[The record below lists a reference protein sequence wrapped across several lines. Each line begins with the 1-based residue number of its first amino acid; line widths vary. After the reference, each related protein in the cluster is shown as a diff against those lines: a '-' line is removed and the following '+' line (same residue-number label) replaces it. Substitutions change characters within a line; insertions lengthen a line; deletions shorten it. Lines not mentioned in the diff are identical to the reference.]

1 MKDLTFDRRGQSKER
16 KFFTGETLSYLL
28 PYGQH
33 QKDDPAINGLRR
45 LVVVAVVLLF
55 QQQQQQ

>member
-16 KFFTGETLSYLL
+16 KFFTEEMLSYLL
-28 PYGQH
+28 PYEKH

-45 LVVVAVVLLF
+45 LVVVVVLLF
-55 QQQQQQ
+55 QQQQQ